1 VLQAHRDYAG
11 ARALF
16 ERALRIDEAAYGPDH
31 PTVAIRLNNL
41 GLALQ
46 AQGDFVNARVLYERA
61 LRIFRAALGDEHP
74 STQTVRQNLE
84 GLLQEMPPGSDARS
98 P

>member
-1 VLQAHRDYAG
+1 MSG
-11 ARALF
+11 ARVLY

-31 PTVAIRLNNL
+31 PDVGTDANNL
-41 GLALQ
+41 GFALH
-46 AQGDFVNARVLYERA
+46 AQGDLSGARALFERA

-74 STQTVRQNLE
+74 STQTVSQNLE
-84 GLLQEMPPGSDARS
+84 SLLQQMPLGSDAGS